1 MPPLRPP
8 TSRRRRDTGRKMR
21 PRLLASRWLRAS
33 RKFAGAGLALGILI
47 GGPAWIWYSGWA
59 ERTLERVYLQT
70 LEATAR
76 VGFAVT
82 DVRASG
88 RRETSRKQVLAALGL
103 RIGQPIFA
111 FDPYRAKAGL
121 ERLAWVKTAIVERRL
136 PDTVLVSIIERIPMA
151 LWQRNGKLALI
162 DREGVIIQK
171 HGLARFADLPVVV
184 GDDAPALAP
193 DLLRIL
199 RTQPKLFRRVE
210 AMVRVGG
217 RRWDLRMKN
226 GITVRLPEQNV
237 DRAWAR
243 LAEAEHRQKLLRR
256 DVILIDLRLG
266 DRMVVRIAPDAM
278 RRRVAG
284 KDT

>member
-1 MPPLRPP
+1 
-8 TSRRRRDTGRKMR
+8 MR

-33 RKFAGAGLALGILI
+33 RKYAAAGLALAILI
-47 GGPAWIWYSGWA
+47 GAPTWIWYSGWA
-59 ERTLERVYLQT
+59 ERTLERVYHQT
-70 LEATAR
+70 LEAAAR

-88 RRETSRKQVLAALGL
+88 RRETSRKQVLAALGV

-111 FDPYRAKAGL
+111 FDPYRAKARL
-121 ERLAWVKTAIVERRL
+121 ERLAWVKTVIVERRL
-136 PDTVLVSIIERIPMA
+136 PDTILVSIIERKPMA

-162 DREGVIIQK
+162 DRQGVIIQK
-171 HGLARFADLPVVV
+171 HGLGRFAHLPVVV
-184 GDDAPALAP
+184 GDDAPALTQE
-193 DLLRIL
+193 LLNIL
-199 RTQPKLFRRVE
+199 RTQPKLLRRVE

-217 RRWDLRMKN
+217 RRWNLRMKN
-226 GITVRLPEQNV
+226 GIRVRLPEQGV
-237 DRAWAR
+237 GRAWAR
-243 LAEAEHRQKLLRR
+243 LAEAENRQKLLRR

-266 DRMVVRIAPDAM
+266 DRMVVRIAPEAM